1 MKTIDIGYDMI
12 LTRRKPRI
20 VNKPLVMVAMKLQPL
35 LPICT
40 EAVKVCSGAGLLP
53 SERISIH
60 SSVNPKIKLWLDTTL
75 FKKALVDLLGESAKR
90 LEEGCDIV
98 VSVSSTGM
106 HSSRLNISYTH
117 KKSTAELND
126 DECSVHYHSSDRTRE
141 IVSQHQA
148 SLNLRKDGRKVTIE
162 ILFP

>member
-20 VNKPLVMVAMKLQPL
+20 VSKPLVMVAMKLQPL

-40 EAVKVCSGAGLLP
+40 DAVKMYSATGLLP

-60 SSVNPKIKLWLDTTL
+60 PSVNSKIKLWLDTTL
-75 FKKALVDLLGESAKR
+75 FKKALIDLLGESAKR
-90 LEEGCDIV
+90 LAEGCDIGI
-98 VSVSSTGM
+98 SVSSTGM

-126 DECSVHYHSSDRTRE
+126 DECAVHYHSSDRTRE
-141 IVSQHQA
+141 IVTQHQA
-148 SLNLRKDGRKVTIE
+148 SLNLRKDGQRVIIE